1 MDSNSKIFTTTVFGN
16 SSSYTREELAALQ
29 TQTQETYLLQS
40 GIANMRAKLPKVPS
54 NQGIAKDKNNG

>member
-16 SSSYTREELAALQ
+16 SSSYTREELAVLQ

-40 GIANMRAKLPKVPS
+40 GIANMRATLPKVPS